1 MTVTFPT
8 ITFPHRGVEVKDAF
22 VLAQEEAQDT
32 LSGAMTDALELF
44 VEQANELELN
54 VTELEQNTID
64 AYLALIGAANYQGD
78 WSSKGYSLG
87 QSVSYLD
94 ASYVCKLTHSSQQV
108 PTNTTYWLLLNY
120 YIGSASDF
128 ILELE

>member
-8 ITFPHRGVEVKDAF
+8 ITFPHRGVEAKDAF

-54 VTELEQNTID
+54 VTEIELNVTELEQNTILFED
-64 AYLALIGAANYQGD
+64 DLRAIIA
-78 WSSKGYSLG
+78 K
-87 QSVSYLD
+87 
-94 ASYVCKLTHSSQQV
+94 
-108 PTNTTYWLLLNY
+108 
-120 YIGSASDF
+120 
-128 ILELE
+128 